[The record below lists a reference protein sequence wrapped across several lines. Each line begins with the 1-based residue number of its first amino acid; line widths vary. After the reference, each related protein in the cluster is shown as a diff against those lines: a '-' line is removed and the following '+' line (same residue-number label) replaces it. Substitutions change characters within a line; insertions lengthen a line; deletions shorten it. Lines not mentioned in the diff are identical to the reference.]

1 MSDSFLQSKCNSKDS
16 YEAKYLK
23 RNLEFDTKLKVTID
37 KKPSQA
43 NTVFK
48 SDILQNEVKQF
59 AFNSY
64 D

>member
-23 RNLEFDTKLKVTID
+23 RNLESDTKLKVTID

-48 SDILQNEVKQF
+48 SDLQNEVKQF
-59 AFNSY
+59 SFNSC

>member
-23 RNLEFDTKLKVTID
+23 RNLESDTKLKVTID

-43 NTVFK
+43 NNTVFK
-48 SDILQNEVKQF
+48 SDILKTELN
-59 AFNSY
+59 NLH
-64 D
+64 